1 MAEVMEVT
9 AVAMEAFSSVVQ
21 VTVDDTEEIS
31 ADRVAITVASGN
43 EATMEI
49 TANEII
55 TMTQGVIGSSNSKCE
70 RE

>member
-9 AVAMEAFSSVVQ
+9 AVAMEACSSVVQ

-31 ADRVAITVASGN
+31 ADRVTIAVASGK

-49 TANEII
+49 TASELF
-55 TMTQGVIGSSNSKCE
+55 TMTNCSS
-70 RE
+70 